1 MPILDRYEKGCSKKM
16 VSGVIFRRIYLI
28 GMKKEM
34 LDKMIFLGC
43 MGDRFEALLGN
54 PMSRDGR

>member
-34 LDKMIFLGC
+34 LDKLIFLGC
-43 MGDRFEALLGN
+43 MGDRFEALLG
-54 PMSRDGR
+54 RDGR